1 MYDDL
6 LELLFAIRV
15 TLGIFS
21 PRLGEAAE
29 SLFQAFSAPP
39 VSDVHRMAALW
50 LLSRV
55 RSDLST
61 ASIEGSAYTRAS
73 LERWVARLE
82 EELA

>member
-1 MYDDL
+1 MTICWSSSL
-6 LELLFAIRV
+6 PSASPW
-15 TLGIFS
+15 GFS
-21 PRLGEAAE
+21 PPRLGEAAE

-61 ASIEGSAYTRAS
+61 VSIEGSAYTRAS
-73 LERWVARLE
+73 LEHWVNRLE